1 MSSLCSSFIFI
12 IYLSL
17 QVGCQ
22 ENHFRK
28 RSLKKLKFQWK
39 LKSIANINV
48 DVVCTSFYEW
58 APILKIILESGL
70 APPFCLP
77 RQSQDISSAPNGR
90 HALHP
95 EIKRRQQISLESLI
109 ERGYTPIS
117 PLGIW
122 KRKKTPGI
130 DVYRAVENAYRK
142 NLHDIGNPNSCW
154 KLHRTTDLM
163 RNIPT
168 CTSVCRL
175 FQISKRKWISTTYDT
190 WGTYIGNQIPQS
202 SRGGY
207 YYLRTLV

>member
-1 MSSLCSSFIFI
+1 MKTI
-12 IYLSL
+12 
-17 QVGCQ
+17 
-22 ENHFRK
+22 NFRK
-28 RSLKKLKFQWK
+28 RSLREIQAPMEIEVHCLFLWMSSNIEDNSWKWPCSTILSASSITRYLKCSKRQTYSSPWNWTPP
-39 LKSIANINV
+39 A
-48 DVVCTSFYEW
+48 DTSR
-58 APILKIILESGL
+58 II
-70 APPFCLP
+70 
-77 RQSQDISSAPNGR
+77 
-90 HALHP
+90 H
-95 EIKRRQQISLESLI
+95 LI

-142 NLHDIGNPNSCW
+142 NLHNIGNPNSCW